1 MKANEESKILL
12 FYNITFLNKMNSRV
26 GKQRRSSNR
35 WRHLLLWVEDAFIL
49 KKYDEEKLPKLGVS
63 I

>member
-1 MKANEESKILL
+1 
-12 FYNITFLNKMNSRV
+12 MNSRV
-26 GKQRRSSNR
+26 GKQRRSSKG